1 MLCTLVV
8 CISAAAILSA
18 GLYLRMMG
26 WETTRRTRAV
36 RLTFWTIK
44 TLNWRYF
51 LLWFLMKRIP
61 LLTTYLPQHRN
72 VQTYDA
78 INFVFENTTYD
89 LIFLWHFLWGFI
101 FQRSTCFLLDLV
113 ILVVEF
119 CLRNYTLFIS
129 LYNVHQK
136 LNIIIHLQQEFV
148 KKAHSYSDE
157 EKYTTSMNFLHKKSR
172 NMFKCSS

>member
-1 MLCTLVV
+1 
-8 CISAAAILSA
+8 
-18 GLYLRMMG
+18 MMG

-44 TLNWRYF
+44 TLNWRHF
-51 LLWFLMKRIP
+51 LLWFSGKENFFVNNNYLS
-61 LLTTYLPQHRN
+61 TTYRSIEIFKLRMQLILFLKILP
-72 VQTYDA
+72 
-78 INFVFENTTYD
+78 TYD
-89 LIFLWHFLWGFI
+89 LIFLWHFLWGFK

-148 KKAHSYSDE
+148 KKAHFLLWWGKIYYIDE
-157 EKYTTSMNFLHKKSR
+157 F
-172 NMFKCSS
+172 SS